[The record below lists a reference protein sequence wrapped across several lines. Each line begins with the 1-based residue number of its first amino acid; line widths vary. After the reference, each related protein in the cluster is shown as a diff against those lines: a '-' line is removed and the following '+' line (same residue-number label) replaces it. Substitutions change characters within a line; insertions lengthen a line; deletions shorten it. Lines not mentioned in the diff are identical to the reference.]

1 MLLAYLRLDP
11 AKIWKWNKPSKMS
24 DSWKCR
30 PRSSLEKGW
39 AWKIKYLSFKVYT
52 THFLSLFLSVY
63 PVTVA
68 LDRQKCLVSWP
79 HTLIPLTLGGYIKL
93 KQQLD
98 PARHGAHP
106 EMGRARPKLIL
117 EAVQPPAGSFQL
129 AQLRVALC
137 PRGQLPPRTGGD
149 IWSREVSSHS
159 PSGEGRPLLFRNFG
173 FPEDQLEILQ
183 DELNLNPQDLEQQ
196 PSFIS
201 SLNSQR
207 HVAFHLLNPL

>member
-39 AWKIKYLSFKVYT
+39 AWKIKYLSFKVYI

-79 HTLIPLTLGGYIKL
+79 HTLISLTLGGHK
-93 KQQLD
+93 
-98 PARHGAHP
+98 A
-106 EMGRARPKLIL
+106 
-117 EAVQPPAGSFQL
+117 EAAAGSRSSWGAPRDGKGSSQANPGGGAATGREL
-129 AQLRVALC
+129 SAGTAPGGPVPPGTAPTSHWRWHLK
-137 PRGQLPPRTGGD
+137 PRGVLTRFLWGRTAAVVQ
-149 IWSREVSSHS
+149 E
-159 PSGEGRPLLFRNFG
+159 FG
-173 FPEDQLEILQ
+173 FPEDQMEILR
-183 DELNLNPQDLEQQ
+183 DELNLSPQDLEQQ
-196 PSFIS
+196 PSLIS

>member
-1 MLLAYLRLDP
+1 MQTKVKPRKRLGLENKILILQSVHNPFSIFVFICISRYCGTGQAKMPRVLAT
-11 AKIWKWNKPSKMS
+11 
-24 DSWKCR
+24 
-30 PRSSLEKGW
+30 
-39 AWKIKYLSFKVYT
+39 YT
-52 THFLSLFLSVY
+52 HS
-63 PVTVA
+63 P
-68 LDRQKCLVSWP
+68 D
-79 HTLIPLTLGGYIKL
+79 LGGYIKL

-201 SLNSQR
+201 FLNSQR